1 MEAIRTADFVKAVRG
16 RLVNPQAISRE
27 IVDGISIDSR
37 GVAEGGVFFALLGER
52 FDGHDFIPEAVSR
65 RASMV
70 VVTHGWWEKNRSGI
84 SLQVP
89 LLVVDDTLRAL
100 GDFAQYYRRLFDLK
114 VVGITGANGKTTA
127 KDMTASVLSEKF
139 RVKKTLGNYNNLF
152 GLPLSILQIAKGDE
166 VGVFEMGM
174 SRSGEIARL
183 TQIGRPD
190 IGVILNVGPVH
201 LEFMDSV
208 EKVAEAKFEMLENL
222 PPGATALLNGDDPH
236 CLWMMKRWKGKVLTF
251 GASGDCDFR
260 ATEAHSNSSG
270 YPHFDFNNLVELNLP
285 VLGRHNIYNALAACA
300 VGHMLGLE
308 PEEIKTGLEKFAGTP
323 MRMQKLTVG
332 GLTIINDSYNAN
344 PTSVKNALELLSQ
357 MKAQGK
363 RIAVLGDML
372 ELGKRV
378 VEFHREI
385 GKAAAEC
392 GLDLLVTVGE
402 LGKEIATSAAA
413 HGLRAESFEEKR
425 EAIDFLRDELS
436 AGDLLLV
443 KASRAIGLEEIVEEI
458 KSTFE

>member
-1 MEAIRTADFVKAVRG
+1 MEAIRTEDFIKAVG
-16 RLVNPQAISRE
+16 ARLVNQEIVSRE
-27 IVDGISIDSR
+27 IVDDISIDSR
-37 GVAEGGVFFALLGER
+37 TVREGGVFFALRGER
-52 FDGHDFIPEAVSR
+52 FDGHDFIPEAISR
-65 RASMV
+65 GVSMV
-70 VVTHGWWEKNRSGI
+70 VITNQWWAKNRSATP
-84 SLQVP
+84 LQVP
-89 LLVVDDTLRAL
+89 LIVVDDTLRAL
-100 GDFAQYYRRLFDLK
+100 GDFAQYYRGLFDLK

-139 RVKKTLGNYNNLF
+139 RVRKTLGNYNNLF
-152 GLPLSILQIAKGDE
+152 GLPLSIFQIAKGDQ

-174 SRSGEIARL
+174 SRTGEIARL
-183 TQIGRPD
+183 TRIGRPD

-201 LEFMDSV
+201 LEFMGSV

-222 PPGATALLNGDDPH
+222 PPGATALLNGDDSH
-236 CLWMMKRWKGKVLTF
+236 CLRMMKRWKGKVLTF
-251 GASGDCDFR
+251 GASGGCDFR
-260 ATEAHSNSSG
+260 ATEAHSNSGG
-270 YPHFDFNNLVELNLP
+270 YPHFDFNNLVELKLP

-300 VGHMLGLE
+300 VGHMMGLE

-344 PTSVKNALELLSQ
+344 PTSVRNALELLSQ

-372 ELGKRV
+372 ELGKRA

-385 GKAAAEC
+385 GKAAAAC

-402 LGKEIATSAAA
+402 LGREIATSALA
-413 HGLRAESFEEKR
+413 HHLRAEAFEGKQ
-425 EAIDFLRDELS
+425 EAIDFLRGELS

-443 KASRAIGLEEIVEEI
+443 KGSRAIGLEEIVEEI